1 MRLCLLS
8 LPGPVPGLPASW
20 GQIGALLFFQ
30 GVKECYPPLSS
41 LSPHLIILQVLLRA
55 PTEARLGEEA
65 WSWSRVCVLALLP
78 SSCVLY
84 LTLCVLICTLRLILP
99 AYQVLMKLLRIH
111 FCFS

>member
-41 LSPHLIILQVLLRA
+41 LSPSSHYPA
-55 PTEARLGEEA
+55 GPTQGALATVGVEKRCGAGA
-65 WSWSRVCVLALLP
+65 GFVSWLCYPLAV
-78 SSCVLY
+78 SF
-84 LTLCVLICTLRLILP
+84 I
-99 AYQVLMKLLRIH
+99 
-111 FCFS
+111 